1 MTAGAAVGAGIV
13 EDALAQTFP
22 AGAVTAR
29 AAVGEGDGAVANGF
43 RLTVGSG
50 SERLA
55 GRLGT
60 PCQQT
65 AQFC

>member
-29 AAVGEGDGAVANGF
+29 AAVGEGDGAVANGPA
-43 RLTVGSG
+43 
-50 SERLA
+50 RLA
-55 GRLGT
+55 RG
-60 PCQQT
+60 
-65 AQFC
+65 